1 MENEHQIWV
10 VRAGTG
16 GKFSQEYEQ
25 AGAVAIGWG
34 QIGDAS
40 GKSREE
46 LRRLITEHIPDSNAV
61 SGAGQVFRFV
71 NDVAV
76 GDIMIT
82 PDGATRELL
91 LGEVVGPYEYLAEGI
106 GRDTFRHIHRVKW
119 IGRKSRDLLPKRVLY
134 SLGSV
139 LTVFKPRGRQELLAF
154 YQGEAPVPETSVDDE
169 TEVAGG
175 EDLLADLQARSG
187 ELVDAA
193 IAQLDAYET
202 QTLVAGLL
210 EAMGYHT
217 VVSPPGSD
225 QGIDIVAS
233 RDPLGL
239 EQRVKV
245 QVKARPNS
253 RSGAPEVVQLAGN
266 VSTGER
272 GMFVSTGGFTKEAES
287 HPAAHAIARVDGLR
301 LRELVVEYYERLD
314 SDTKALIPLKRLYF
328 PSD

>member
-1 MENEHQIWV
+1 MDSARKIWV

-16 GKFSQEYEQ
+16 GRYSQEYEH

-40 GKSREE
+40 SKTREE
-46 LRRLITEHIPDSNAV
+46 LRALIEERIPETNAL
-61 SGAGQVFRFV
+61 SSSGQVFRFV
-71 NDVAV
+71 NEIQI

-82 PDGATRELL
+82 PDGSTRELL
-91 LGEVVGPYEYLAEGI
+91 LGEVVGPYEFTTEGV
-106 GRDTFRHIHRVKW
+106 GHETYRHTHRVRW
-119 IGRKSRDLLPKRVLY
+119 QGRKSRDLLPQRVLY

-139 LTVFKPRGRQELLAF
+139 LTVFQPRGRQELLAL
-154 YQGEAPVPETSVDDE
+154 YEGETAIPDSLGEDDV
-169 TEVAGG
+169 EVAAG
-175 EDLLADLQARSG
+175 EDLVADLQARSG

-193 IAQLDAYET
+193 IARLDAYDT
-202 QTLVAGLL
+202 QNLVAGLL
-210 EAMGYHT
+210 KAMGYHT
-217 VVSPPGSD
+217 VVSPPGAD

-239 EQRVKV
+239 EGRVKV

-272 GMFVSTGGFTKEAES
+272 GMFVSTGGFTREAET
-287 HPAAHAIARVDGLR
+287 HPAAHAIARVDGQALR
-301 LRELVVEYYERLD
+301 GLVIEYYERLD
-314 SDTKALIPLKRLYF
+314 SDTKALLPLRRMYF
-328 PSD
+328 PDD